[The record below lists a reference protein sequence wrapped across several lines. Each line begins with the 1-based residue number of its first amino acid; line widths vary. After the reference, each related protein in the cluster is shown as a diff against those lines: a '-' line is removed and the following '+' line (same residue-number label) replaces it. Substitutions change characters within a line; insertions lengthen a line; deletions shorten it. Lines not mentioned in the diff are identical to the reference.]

1 MAFVLQDVINE
12 IEETRSLEP
21 LKKFKKENLV
31 KVAAHYGITPA
42 VGATKSH
49 ILNLIKDHCVE
60 NDIIDE
66 VEEKPIAETAE
77 IVRLKLDFER
87 EERRL
92 AREAEKALQD
102 AQFAEAQKAREAAEA
117 EAEKAR
123 ELRLA
128 ELKEARELR
137 ELELKAEQEK
147 ALLAAEI
154 EAKKEAAARE
164 HELKMAGLGKHS
176 PSDKAS
182 VFDPARNIRLVPPF
196 QEKEVDKYFAHFE
209 KVADSLN
216 WPKESWVLLLQ
227 SVLVGKAQ
235 EIYGS
240 LSVEQSSNYEHVKE
254 AILKAYE
261 LVPEAYRQKFRN
273 YLKYDSKTHVEFAR
287 EKENL
292 FNRWCH
298 SKEIGQDFKKL
309 KQMVLLE
316 EFKDKVRP
324 DIRSHL
330 DEQKVE
336 ELEKAAIMADD
347 YALTHKMSSKSGN
360 PQQKRYHGSGNRE
373 NVSRN
378 MDDRK
383 RQGKSTENV
392 GLVSKVEPLKP
403 ISCGHCGKPG
413 HIITNCWKLGGK
425 TPCEHCGRFNHKSE
439 DCRIAKNK
447 LQKEVKPTGLTSLK
461 GLKVSPFNESEN
473 SKGVKV
479 KPLIDRNSFVE
490 KNKGIKVNPLHNDKS
505 CIEDEIS
512 PNTESDYMENYKP
525 FISKGVVSLVGD
537 ENSSQKVK
545 ILRDTGATQSLM
557 LDSVLPL
564 TEKSFTGANVL
575 ISGVEMGVLEV
586 PLHEVN
592 IKSSLINGN
601 IVIGMRPSLPVEGI
615 SLILGNDLAGE
626 KVMVDPRVVEKPR
639 DDEETERLAE
649 KFPGIF
655 PASVV
660 TRSMKAKEEAIKE
673 QGKEEIGLSGT
684 FLENIDGK
692 FEERNKEKADKALM
706 RKESRNVKE
715 NIPEKQESES
725 KSVISRQNLIEEQS
739 NDKELLDLFKIALT
753 PVEAEKVSVGY
764 LIKDDI
770 LMRKWSP
777 TACDNNEKGETV
789 YQIVVPT
796 VYRRE
801 VLELAHDLPMSGHLG
816 VRKTYNRVL
825 QHFFWP
831 GLKRDVAKWCRECHT
846 CQLGGKPNQNIPQAP
861 LHPIPVFDEPFS
873 HIIIDCVGPLPKTK
887 SQNEF
892 LLTIMCSSTRFPEA
906 IPLRSIKTNAI
917 LKALIKFF
925 TIFGLPKSI
934 QSDQGTNFMAHAFQQ
949 VMNQLGIKQYKSSAY
964 HPESQGALERFHQ
977 TLKTMIRMY
986 CTENSRDWD
995 EGVHLLLFAVRESV
1009 QESLGFSPFELVFGH
1024 AVRGPLL
1031 LLKEKWLDEDP
1042 EKISVLK
1049 YVATFKDR
1057 LFRAGQMAKRNL
1069 QESQSK
1075 MKVWYDR
1082 KAKSRCFEPGDRV
1095 LVLFPVVGNPL
1106 QAKYSGPYKVVKKIS
1121 DTNYLV
1127 KTPDRRKE
1135 TQVCHINMLKA
1146 YHEKPKPELVTL
1158 NNRLGL
1164 ESLTHSKDCVG
1175 QVAEKEEDTESE
1187 VRLGNDQQPI
1197 KLQNSQILNDLDTKL
1212 SHLPSVQRKE
1222 LAEVITQYREV
1233 FPDVPSKTNLIEHDV
1248 DVGDSAPIK
1257 QHPYRVSPMKKEL
1270 LDKEVQYMLKNDIIE
1285 ESQSNWS
1292 SPCILVPKHDG
1303 GFRFCTD
1310 FRKVNDK
1317 TKSDSFPIPRIADCI
1332 DQIGNA
1338 KFVSTFDM
1346 LKGYWQVPLTQRAR
1360 EISAFVTPSGLYQY
1374 KVMPFGM
1381 KNAPATFQRMVNKLV
1396 RDIDGCEGY
1405 IDDVVIYSDNWS
1417 DHIHQIKRF
1426 FQIMREAKLTINLMK
1441 SEFGK
1446 ATVKYLGH
1454 IVGQGQVRP
1463 LDAKIQTIAKFP
1475 IPTSRKELAR
1485 FLGMAGY
1492 YRNFCLNFS
1501 DIAAPLTNLLSKK
1514 VKFVWTDDCQMAFD
1528 KVKLLLQKSPVLKS
1542 PDYEKPFKLI
1552 IDSSDV
1558 GTGSV
1563 LVQEASD
1570 GLDHPVSYF
1579 SKKFLKYQ
1587 KNYSVV
1593 EKETLGLVLALEH
1606 FDVYLG
1612 STPFKIKVYTDHNPL
1627 TFLKTMKNKNQRLVR
1642 WSLALQEY
1650 NLEIQHIPGSEN
1662 VVADALS
1669 RCIG

>member
-21 LKKFKKENLV
+21 LKKLKKENLI

-60 NDIIDE
+60 HDIIDE

-102 AQFAEAQKAREAAEA
+102 AQFAEAQKAREAAEAEAKRAREAVEAEAKRAREAAEA

-164 HELKMAGLGKHS
+164 HELKMASLGKQS

-360 PQQKRYHGSGNRE
+360 PQQKRYHGSGNRD
-373 NVSRN
+373 NISRN

-413 HIITNCWKLGGK
+413 HIISNCWKLGGK

-439 DCRIAKNK
+439 ECRIAKNK
-447 LQKEVKPTGLTSLK
+447 LQKDVKPTGLTSLK

-473 SKGVKV
+473 QKGVKV
-479 KPLIDRNSFVE
+479 KPLIDRNDFVE

-512 PNTESDYMENYKP
+512 PKTESDYMENYKP
-525 FISKGVVSLVGD
+525 FISEGVVSLVGD

-564 TEKSFTGANVL
+564 TENSFTGANVL

-626 KVMVDPRVVEKPR
+626 RVMVDPRVVEKPR
-639 DDEETERLAE
+639 DNEKTERLAE

-660 TRSMKAKEEAIKE
+660 TRSMKAKKEAIKE

-684 FLENIDGK
+684 FLENIDVK

-706 RKESRNVKE
+706 RNESRNVKE

-725 KSVISRQNLIEEQS
+725 RSVISRQNLIVEQS
-739 NDKELLDLFKIALT
+739 KDKELLHLFKIALT

-764 LIKDDI
+764 LIKENI
-770 LMRKWSP
+770 LMRKWS
-777 TACDNNEKGETV
+777 
-789 YQIVVPT
+789 
-796 VYRRE
+796 
-801 VLELAHDLPMSGHLG
+801 
-816 VRKTYNRVL
+816 
-825 QHFFWP
+825 
-831 GLKRDVAKWCRECHT
+831 
-846 CQLGGKPNQNIPQAP
+846 
-861 LHPIPVFDEPFS
+861 S
-873 HIIIDCVGPLPKTK
+873 HCV
-887 SQNEF
+887 
-892 LLTIMCSSTRFPEA
+892 TI
-906 IPLRSIKTNAI
+906 
-917 LKALIKFF
+917 
-925 TIFGLPKSI
+925 
-934 QSDQGTNFMAHAFQQ
+934 
-949 VMNQLGIKQYKSSAY
+949 
-964 HPESQGALERFHQ
+964 
-977 TLKTMIRMY
+977 
-986 CTENSRDWD
+986 
-995 EGVHLLLFAVRESV
+995 
-1009 QESLGFSPFELVFGH
+1009 
-1024 AVRGPLL
+1024 GPLL

-1146 YHEKPKPELVTL
+1146 YHEKPKPELVIL

-1164 ESLTHSKDCVG
+1164 ESPTHSKDCVG

-1187 VRLGNDQQPI
+1187 VRLENDQQPI

-1405 IDDVVIYSDNWS
+1405 IDDVVIFSDNWS
-1417 DHIHQIKRF
+1417 DHICQIERF

-1463 LDAKIQTIAKFP
+1463 LDAKIQTIVKYP

-1514 VKFVWTDDCQMAFD
+1514 VKFVWTDDCQLAFD
-1528 KVKLLLQKSPVLKS
+1528 KVKLLFQKSPVLKS

-1587 KNYSVV
+1587 R
-1593 EKETLGLVLALEH
+1593 
-1606 FDVYLG
+1606 
-1612 STPFKIKVYTDHNPL
+1612 I
-1627 TFLKTMKNKNQRLVR
+1627 
-1642 WSLALQEY
+1642 
-1650 NLEIQHIPGSEN
+1650 IQW
-1662 VVADALS
+1662 
-1669 RCIG
+1669 

>member
-1 MAFVLQDVINE
+1 MAFVLQEVINE

-42 VGATKSH
+42 IGATKSH

-60 NDIIDE
+60 HDIIDE

-77 IVRLKLDFER
+77 KVRLKLDFER

-102 AQFAEAQKAREAAEA
+102 AQLAAQREQAQRAEAEAQKARN
-117 EAEKAR
+117 AEKAAREEAR

-147 ALLAAEI
+147 ALLEAE
-154 EAKKEAAARE
+154 KEAAARE

-182 VFDPARNIRLVPPF
+182 AFDPARNIRLVPPF

-227 SVLVGKAQ
+227 SVLVDKAQ

-336 ELEKAAIMADD
+336 ELEKAAIMAND

-373 NVSRN
+373 NISRN
-378 MDDRK
+378 ADDRK

-439 DCRIAKNK
+439 DCRIAKSK

-473 SKGVKV
+473 QKGVKV
-479 KPLIDRNSFVE
+479 KPLIDRNHFVE
-490 KNKGIKVNPLHNDKS
+490 NNEGIKVNPLHNDKS

-512 PNTESDYMENYKP
+512 PNTGSDYMENYKP
-525 FISKGVVSLVGD
+525 FISEGVVSLVGD

-545 ILRDTGATQSLM
+545 ILRDTLATQSLM

-564 TEKSFTGANVL
+564 TENSFTGANVL

-626 KVMVDPRVVEKPR
+626 RVMVDPREVEKPR
-639 DDEETERLAE
+639 DDENTERLAE

-660 TRSMKAKEEAIKE
+660 TRSMKAKKEAIKE

-684 FLENIDGK
+684 FLENINVK
-692 FEERNKEKADKALM
+692 FEERNKETADKALM
-706 RKESRNVKE
+706 RNESRNVKE

-739 NDKELLDLFKIALT
+739 NDKELRDLFKIALT

-764 LIKDDI
+764 LIKDNI
-770 LMRKWSP
+770 LMRKWS
-777 TACDNNEKGETV
+777 
-789 YQIVVPT
+789 
-796 VYRRE
+796 
-801 VLELAHDLPMSGHLG
+801 
-816 VRKTYNRVL
+816 
-825 QHFFWP
+825 
-831 GLKRDVAKWCRECHT
+831 
-846 CQLGGKPNQNIPQAP
+846 
-861 LHPIPVFDEPFS
+861 S
-873 HIIIDCVGPLPKTK
+873 HHV
-887 SQNEF
+887 
-892 LLTIMCSSTRFPEA
+892 TIA
-906 IPLRSIKTNAI
+906 
-917 LKALIKFF
+917 
-925 TIFGLPKSI
+925 
-934 QSDQGTNFMAHAFQQ
+934 
-949 VMNQLGIKQYKSSAY
+949 
-964 HPESQGALERFHQ
+964 
-977 TLKTMIRMY
+977 
-986 CTENSRDWD
+986 
-995 EGVHLLLFAVRESV
+995 
-1009 QESLGFSPFELVFGH
+1009 
-1024 AVRGPLL
+1024 PLL

-1164 ESLTHSKDCVG
+1164 ESPSHSESCMG
-1175 QVAEKEEDTESE
+1175 QVDEKEEDTESE
-1187 VRLGNDQQPI
+1187 VKLGNDQQPT
-1197 KLQNSQILNDLDTKL
+1197 KLQNSQILNDLGTKL

-1222 LAEVITQYREV
+1222 LAEVITQFREV

-1270 LDKEVQYMLKNDIIE
+1270 LDKEVQYMLE
-1285 ESQSNWS
+1285 M
-1292 SPCILVPKHDG
+1292 
-1303 GFRFCTD
+1303 T
-1310 FRKVNDK
+1310 
-1317 TKSDSFPIPRIADCI
+1317 
-1332 DQIGNA
+1332 
-1338 KFVSTFDM
+1338 
-1346 LKGYWQVPLTQRAR
+1346 
-1360 EISAFVTPSGLYQY
+1360 
-1374 KVMPFGM
+1374 
-1381 KNAPATFQRMVNKLV
+1381 
-1396 RDIDGCEGY
+1396 
-1405 IDDVVIYSDNWS
+1405 
-1417 DHIHQIKRF
+1417 
-1426 FQIMREAKLTINLMK
+1426 
-1441 SEFGK
+1441 
-1446 ATVKYLGH
+1446 
-1454 IVGQGQVRP
+1454 
-1463 LDAKIQTIAKFP
+1463 
-1475 IPTSRKELAR
+1475 
-1485 FLGMAGY
+1485 
-1492 YRNFCLNFS
+1492 
-1501 DIAAPLTNLLSKK
+1501 
-1514 VKFVWTDDCQMAFD
+1514 
-1528 KVKLLLQKSPVLKS
+1528 
-1542 PDYEKPFKLI
+1542 
-1552 IDSSDV
+1552 
-1558 GTGSV
+1558 
-1563 LVQEASD
+1563 
-1570 GLDHPVSYF
+1570 
-1579 SKKFLKYQ
+1579 
-1587 KNYSVV
+1587 
-1593 EKETLGLVLALEH
+1593 
-1606 FDVYLG
+1606 
-1612 STPFKIKVYTDHNPL
+1612 
-1627 TFLKTMKNKNQRLVR
+1627 
-1642 WSLALQEY
+1642 
-1650 NLEIQHIPGSEN
+1650 
-1662 VVADALS
+1662 
-1669 RCIG
+1669 

>member
-1 MAFVLQDVINE
+1 MAFVLQDIINE
-12 IEETRSLEP
+12 IEETRSLES

-31 KVAAHYGITPA
+31 KVAVHYGITPA

-60 NDIIDE
+60 HDIIDE

-102 AQFAEAQKAREAAEA
+102 AQFAEAQRAREAAREAAEA
-117 EAEKAR
+117 EAQRAR
-123 ELRLA
+123 DLRLA

-137 ELELKAEQEK
+137 ELELKAE
-147 ALLAAEI
+147 AD
-154 EAKKEAAARE
+154 KEAATRE
-164 HELKMAGLGKHS
+164 HELKMASLGIHTPK
-176 PSDKAS
+176 DKSSA
-182 VFDPARNIRLVPPF
+182 FDPARNIRLVPPF

-373 NVSRN
+373 NISRN

-392 GLVSKVEPLKP
+392 GLVSKVEPFKP

-425 TPCEHCGRFNHKSE
+425 IPCEHCGRFNHKSE

-473 SKGVKV
+473 LKGVKV
-479 KPLIDRNSFVE
+479 KPLIDRNNFVE

-525 FISKGVVSLVGD
+525 FISEGVVSLVGD

-564 TEKSFTGANVL
+564 TENSFTGANVL

-626 KVMVDPRVVEKPR
+626 RVMVDPRVVEKPR
-639 DDEETERLAE
+639 DDEKTERLAE

-660 TRSMKAKEEAIKE
+660 TRSMKAKKEAIKE

-684 FLENIDGK
+684 FLENIDVK

-706 RKESRNVKE
+706 RNESRNVKE

-764 LIKDDI
+764 LIKDNI
-770 LMRKWSP
+770 LMRKWSS
-777 TACDNNEKGETV
+777 
-789 YQIVVPT
+789 
-796 VYRRE
+796 
-801 VLELAHDLPMSGHLG
+801 H
-816 VRKTYNRVL
+816 RV
-825 QHFFWP
+825 
-831 GLKRDVAKWCRECHT
+831 
-846 CQLGGKPNQNIPQAP
+846 
-861 LHPIPVFDEPFS
+861 
-873 HIIIDCVGPLPKTK
+873 
-887 SQNEF
+887 
-892 LLTIMCSSTRFPEA
+892 TI
-906 IPLRSIKTNAI
+906 
-917 LKALIKFF
+917 
-925 TIFGLPKSI
+925 
-934 QSDQGTNFMAHAFQQ
+934 
-949 VMNQLGIKQYKSSAY
+949 
-964 HPESQGALERFHQ
+964 
-977 TLKTMIRMY
+977 
-986 CTENSRDWD
+986 
-995 EGVHLLLFAVRESV
+995 
-1009 QESLGFSPFELVFGH
+1009 
-1024 AVRGPLL
+1024 GPLL

-1057 LFRAGQMAKRNL
+1057 LFRAGQIAKRNL

-1075 MKVWYDR
+1075 MKVWYNR

-1127 KTPDRRKE
+1127 KTPGRRKE

-1164 ESLTHSKDCVG
+1164 ESPTHSKDCVG

-1197 KLQNSQILNDLDTKL
+1197 KLQNSQILNDLGTKL
-1212 SHLPSVQRKE
+1212 SHLPLVQRKE

-1405 IDDVVIYSDNWS
+1405 IDDVVIFSDNWS
-1417 DHIHQIKRF
+1417 DHIRQIERF

-1463 LDAKIQTIAKFP
+1463 LDAKIQTIVKYP

-1501 DIAAPLTNLLSKK
+1501 EIAAPLTNLLSKK
-1514 VKFVWTDDCQMAFD
+1514 VKFVWTDDCQLAFD

>member
-21 LKKFKKENLV
+21 LKKLKKENLV

-60 NDIIDE
+60 HDIIDE

-102 AQFAEAQKAREAAEA
+102 AQFAEAQRAREEAQKAREAAEA
-117 EAEKAR
+117 EAKRAR
-123 ELRLA
+123 EAAEAEAQRARDLRLA

-147 ALLAAEI
+147 ALLEAE
-154 EAKKEAAARE
+154 KEAAARE
-164 HELKMAGLGKHS
+164 HELKMASLGKHS

-182 VFDPARNIRLVPPF
+182 AFDPARNIRLVPPF

-235 EIYGS
+235 EIYGF

-373 NVSRN
+373 NISRN

-525 FISKGVVSLVGD
+525 FISEGVVSLVGD

-564 TEKSFTGANVL
+564 TENSFTGANVL

-639 DDEETERLAE
+639 DDVKTERLAE

-660 TRSMKAKEEAIKE
+660 TRSMKAKKEAIKE

-684 FLENIDGK
+684 FLENIDVK

-706 RKESRNVKE
+706 RNKSRNVKE

-725 KSVISRQNLIEEQS
+725 KSVISRQNLIVEQS
-739 NDKELLDLFKIALT
+739 KDKELLDLFKIALT

-764 LIKDDI
+764 LIKDNI
-770 LMRKWSP
+770 LMRKWSS
-777 TACDNNEKGETV
+777 
-789 YQIVVPT
+789 
-796 VYRRE
+796 
-801 VLELAHDLPMSGHLG
+801 H
-816 VRKTYNRVL
+816 RV
-825 QHFFWP
+825 
-831 GLKRDVAKWCRECHT
+831 
-846 CQLGGKPNQNIPQAP
+846 
-861 LHPIPVFDEPFS
+861 
-873 HIIIDCVGPLPKTK
+873 
-887 SQNEF
+887 
-892 LLTIMCSSTRFPEA
+892 TI
-906 IPLRSIKTNAI
+906 
-917 LKALIKFF
+917 
-925 TIFGLPKSI
+925 
-934 QSDQGTNFMAHAFQQ
+934 
-949 VMNQLGIKQYKSSAY
+949 
-964 HPESQGALERFHQ
+964 
-977 TLKTMIRMY
+977 
-986 CTENSRDWD
+986 
-995 EGVHLLLFAVRESV
+995 
-1009 QESLGFSPFELVFGH
+1009 
-1024 AVRGPLL
+1024 GPLL

-1146 YHEKPKPELVTL
+1146 YHEKPKPELVIL

-1164 ESLTHSKDCVG
+1164 ESPTHSKDCVG

-1187 VRLGNDQQPI
+1187 VRLENDQQPI
-1197 KLQNSQILNDLDTKL
+1197 KLQNSQILNDLGTKL

-1292 SPCILVPKHDG
+1292 SPCILVPKHDS

-1338 KFVSTFDM
+1338 KLVSTFDM

-1405 IDDVVIYSDNWS
+1405 IDDVVIFSDNWS
-1417 DHIHQIKRF
+1417 DHIRQIERF

-1463 LDAKIQTIAKFP
+1463 LDAKIQTIVKYP

-1501 DIAAPLTNLLSKK
+1501 EIAAPLTNLLSKK
-1514 VKFVWTDDCQMAFD
+1514 VKFVWTDDCQLAFD

>member
-21 LKKFKKENLV
+21 LKKLKKENLV
-31 KVAAHYGITPA
+31 KVAAHYRITPA
-42 VGATKSH
+42 IGATKSH

-60 NDIIDE
+60 HDIIDE

-102 AQFAEAQKAREAAEA
+102 AQFAEAQKAREAAEAEAKRAREAAEA

-164 HELKMAGLGKHS
+164 HELKMASLGKQS

-373 NVSRN
+373 NISRN

-490 KNKGIKVNPLHNDKS
+490 KNKGIKVNPLHNVKS

-525 FISKGVVSLVGD
+525 FISEGVVSLVGD

-564 TEKSFTGANVL
+564 TENSFTGANVL

-601 IVIGMRPSLPVEGI
+601 IVIGTRPSLPVEGI

-626 KVMVDPRVVEKPR
+626 RVMVDPRVVEKPR

-660 TRSMKAKEEAIKE
+660 TRSMKAKKEVIKE

-684 FLENIDGK
+684 FLENIGVK
-692 FEERNKEKADKALM
+692 FEERNSEKAEKAFM
-706 RKESRNVKE
+706 RNESRNVKE

-725 KSVISRQNLIEEQS
+725 KSVISRQNLIVEQS
-739 NDKELLDLFKIALT
+739 KDKELLDLFKIALT
-753 PVEAEKVSVGY
+753 PLEAEKVSVGY
-764 LIKDDI
+764 LIKDNI
-770 LMRKWSP
+770 LMRKWS
-777 TACDNNEKGETV
+777 
-789 YQIVVPT
+789 
-796 VYRRE
+796 
-801 VLELAHDLPMSGHLG
+801 
-816 VRKTYNRVL
+816 
-825 QHFFWP
+825 
-831 GLKRDVAKWCRECHT
+831 
-846 CQLGGKPNQNIPQAP
+846 
-861 LHPIPVFDEPFS
+861 S
-873 HIIIDCVGPLPKTK
+873 HCV
-887 SQNEF
+887 
-892 LLTIMCSSTRFPEA
+892 TI
-906 IPLRSIKTNAI
+906 
-917 LKALIKFF
+917 
-925 TIFGLPKSI
+925 
-934 QSDQGTNFMAHAFQQ
+934 
-949 VMNQLGIKQYKSSAY
+949 
-964 HPESQGALERFHQ
+964 
-977 TLKTMIRMY
+977 
-986 CTENSRDWD
+986 
-995 EGVHLLLFAVRESV
+995 
-1009 QESLGFSPFELVFGH
+1009 
-1024 AVRGPLL
+1024 GPLL

-1049 YVATFKDR
+1049 YVVTFKDR
-1057 LFRAGQMAKRNL
+1057 LFRAGQIAKRNL

-1082 KAKSRCFEPGDRV
+1082 KAKSRYFEPGDRV

-1164 ESLTHSKDCVG
+1164 ESPTHSKDCVG

-1197 KLQNSQILNDLDTKL
+1197 KLQNSQILNDLGTKL
-1212 SHLPSVQRKE
+1212 SHLPLVQRKE

-1405 IDDVVIYSDNWS
+1405 IDDVVIFSDNWS
-1417 DHIHQIKRF
+1417 DHICQIERF

-1463 LDAKIQTIAKFP
+1463 LDAKIQTIVKYP

-1514 VKFVWTDDCQMAFD
+1514 VKFVWTDDCQIAFD

>member
-21 LKKFKKENLV
+21 LKKLKKENLV

-60 NDIIDE
+60 NYILDE

-102 AQFAEAQKAREAAEA
+102 AQLAAQREQAQRAEAEAQKARDAEKAAREAAEA
-117 EAEKAR
+117 EAQRAQ
-123 ELRLA
+123 ELRVA

-137 ELELKAEQEK
+137 ELELKAEREKRDLELKAEQEK
-147 ALLAAEI
+147 ALLEAE
-154 EAKKEAAARE
+154 KEAAARE
-164 HELKMAGLGKHS
+164 HELKMASLGKHS

-182 VFDPARNIRLVPPF
+182 AFDPARNIRLVPPF

-336 ELEKAAIMADD
+336 ELEKAAIMVDD
-347 YALTHKMSSKSGN
+347 YALTLKMSSKSGN

-373 NVSRN
+373 NISRN

-525 FISKGVVSLVGD
+525 FISEGVVSLVGD

-564 TEKSFTGANVL
+564 TENSFTGANVL

-626 KVMVDPRVVEKPR
+626 RVMVDPRVVEKPR
-639 DDEETERLAE
+639 DDEKTERLAE

-660 TRSMKAKEEAIKE
+660 TRSMKAKKEAIKE

-684 FLENIDGK
+684 FLENIDVK
-692 FEERNKEKADKALM
+692 FEERNSEKADKALM
-706 RKESRNVKE
+706 RNESRNVKE
-715 NIPEKQESES
+715 NTPEKQESES
-725 KSVISRQNLIEEQS
+725 KSVISRQNLIVEQS
-739 NDKELLDLFKIALT
+739 KDKELLDLFKIALT
-753 PVEAEKVSVGY
+753 PVEAEKVSVVY

-777 TACDNNEKGETV
+777 TACDNNEKTETV

-796 VYRRE
+796 VHRRE
-801 VLELAHDLPMSGHLG
+801 VLELAHDLPVSGHLG

-831 GLKRDVAKWCRECHT
+831 GLKRDVAKWCKECHT

-861 LHPIPVFDEPFS
+861 LHPIPAFDEPFS
-873 HIIIDCVGPLPKTK
+873 HIIIDCVGPLPKTVG
-887 SQNEF
+887 
-892 LLTIMCSSTRFPEA
+892 P
-906 IPLRSIKTNAI
+906 
-917 LKALIKFF
+917 
-925 TIFGLPKSI
+925 LPKS
-934 QSDQGTNFMAHAFQQ
+934 H
-949 VMNQLGIKQYKSSAY
+949 
-964 HPESQGALERFHQ
+964 
-977 TLKTMIRMY
+977 
-986 CTENSRDWD
+986 
-995 EGVHLLLFAVRESV
+995 
-1009 QESLGFSPFELVFGH
+1009 
-1024 AVRGPLL
+1024 
-1031 LLKEKWLDEDP
+1031 
-1042 EKISVLK
+1042 
-1049 YVATFKDR
+1049 
-1057 LFRAGQMAKRNL
+1057 
-1069 QESQSK
+1069 K
-1075 MKVWYDR
+1075 M
-1082 KAKSRCFEPGDRV
+1082 SIC
-1095 LVLFPVVGNPL
+1095 
-1106 QAKYSGPYKVVKKIS
+1106 
-1121 DTNYLV
+1121 
-1127 KTPDRRKE
+1127 
-1135 TQVCHINMLKA
+1135 
-1146 YHEKPKPELVTL
+1146 
-1158 NNRLGL
+1158 
-1164 ESLTHSKDCVG
+1164 
-1175 QVAEKEEDTESE
+1175 
-1187 VRLGNDQQPI
+1187 
-1197 KLQNSQILNDLDTKL
+1197 
-1212 SHLPSVQRKE
+1212 
-1222 LAEVITQYREV
+1222 
-1233 FPDVPSKTNLIEHDV
+1233 
-1248 DVGDSAPIK
+1248 
-1257 QHPYRVSPMKKEL
+1257 
-1270 LDKEVQYMLKNDIIE
+1270 
-1285 ESQSNWS
+1285 
-1292 SPCILVPKHDG
+1292 
-1303 GFRFCTD
+1303 
-1310 FRKVNDK
+1310 
-1317 TKSDSFPIPRIADCI
+1317 
-1332 DQIGNA
+1332 
-1338 KFVSTFDM
+1338 
-1346 LKGYWQVPLTQRAR
+1346 
-1360 EISAFVTPSGLYQY
+1360 
-1374 KVMPFGM
+1374 
-1381 KNAPATFQRMVNKLV
+1381 
-1396 RDIDGCEGY
+1396 
-1405 IDDVVIYSDNWS
+1405 
-1417 DHIHQIKRF
+1417 
-1426 FQIMREAKLTINLMK
+1426 
-1441 SEFGK
+1441 
-1446 ATVKYLGH
+1446 
-1454 IVGQGQVRP
+1454 
-1463 LDAKIQTIAKFP
+1463 
-1475 IPTSRKELAR
+1475 
-1485 FLGMAGY
+1485 
-1492 YRNFCLNFS
+1492 
-1501 DIAAPLTNLLSKK
+1501 
-1514 VKFVWTDDCQMAFD
+1514 
-1528 KVKLLLQKSPVLKS
+1528 
-1542 PDYEKPFKLI
+1542 
-1552 IDSSDV
+1552 
-1558 GTGSV
+1558 
-1563 LVQEASD
+1563 
-1570 GLDHPVSYF
+1570 
-1579 SKKFLKYQ
+1579 
-1587 KNYSVV
+1587 
-1593 EKETLGLVLALEH
+1593 
-1606 FDVYLG
+1606 
-1612 STPFKIKVYTDHNPL
+1612 
-1627 TFLKTMKNKNQRLVR
+1627 
-1642 WSLALQEY
+1642 
-1650 NLEIQHIPGSEN
+1650 
-1662 VVADALS
+1662 
-1669 RCIG
+1669 

>member
-12 IEETRSLEP
+12 IEETRSLDT
-21 LKKFKKENLV
+21 LKKLKKENLV

-60 NDIIDE
+60 HDIIDE

-102 AQFAEAQKAREAAEA
+102 AQFAEAQRAREEAQKAREAAEA
-117 EAEKAR
+117 EAQRAR
-123 ELRLA
+123 DLRLA

-147 ALLAAEI
+147 ALLEAE
-154 EAKKEAAARE
+154 KEAAARE
-164 HELKMAGLGKHS
+164 HELKMASLGKHS

-182 VFDPARNIRLVPPF
+182 AFDPARNIRLVPPF

-273 YLKYDSKTHVEFAR
+273 YLKYDSKTHVEFTR

-309 KQMVLLE
+309 KQIDLLE

-373 NVSRN
+373 NISRN

-479 KPLIDRNSFVE
+479 KPLIDRNNFVE

-525 FISKGVVSLVGD
+525 FISEGVVSLVGD

-564 TEKSFTGANVL
+564 TENSFTGANVL
-575 ISGVEMGVLEV
+575 ISGVEMGILEV

-639 DDEETERLAE
+639 DDVKTERLAE

-660 TRSMKAKEEAIKE
+660 THSMKGKKEAIKE
-673 QGKEEIGLSGT
+673 QGNEEIGLSDT
-684 FLENIDGK
+684 FLENIDVK

-706 RKESRNVKE
+706 RNESRNVKE

-725 KSVISRQNLIEEQS
+725 KSVISRQNLIVEQS
-739 NDKELLDLFKIALT
+739 TDKELLDLFKIALT
-753 PVEAEKVSVGY
+753 PEEAEKVSVGY
-764 LIKDDI
+764 LIRENI
-770 LMRKWSP
+770 LMRKWS
-777 TACDNNEKGETV
+777 
-789 YQIVVPT
+789 
-796 VYRRE
+796 
-801 VLELAHDLPMSGHLG
+801 
-816 VRKTYNRVL
+816 
-825 QHFFWP
+825 
-831 GLKRDVAKWCRECHT
+831 
-846 CQLGGKPNQNIPQAP
+846 
-861 LHPIPVFDEPFS
+861 S
-873 HIIIDCVGPLPKTK
+873 HCV
-887 SQNEF
+887 
-892 LLTIMCSSTRFPEA
+892 TI
-906 IPLRSIKTNAI
+906 
-917 LKALIKFF
+917 
-925 TIFGLPKSI
+925 
-934 QSDQGTNFMAHAFQQ
+934 
-949 VMNQLGIKQYKSSAY
+949 
-964 HPESQGALERFHQ
+964 
-977 TLKTMIRMY
+977 
-986 CTENSRDWD
+986 
-995 EGVHLLLFAVRESV
+995 
-1009 QESLGFSPFELVFGH
+1009 
-1024 AVRGPLL
+1024 GPLL

-1057 LFRAGQMAKRNL
+1057 LFRA
-1069 QESQSK
+1069 
-1075 MKVWYDR
+1075 
-1082 KAKSRCFEPGDRV
+1082 
-1095 LVLFPVVGNPL
+1095 
-1106 QAKYSGPYKVVKKIS
+1106 
-1121 DTNYLV
+1121 
-1127 KTPDRRKE
+1127 
-1135 TQVCHINMLKA
+1135 
-1146 YHEKPKPELVTL
+1146 
-1158 NNRLGL
+1158 
-1164 ESLTHSKDCVG
+1164 
-1175 QVAEKEEDTESE
+1175 
-1187 VRLGNDQQPI
+1187 
-1197 KLQNSQILNDLDTKL
+1197 
-1212 SHLPSVQRKE
+1212 VQRKE

-1248 DVGDSAPIK
+1248 DVGDYAPIK

-1317 TKSDSFPIPRIADCI
+1317 TKSDSFPIPRITDCI

-1405 IDDVVIYSDNWS
+1405 IDDVVIFNDNWS
-1417 DHIHQIKRF
+1417 DHIRQIERF

-1463 LDAKIQTIAKFP
+1463 LDAKIQTIVKYP

-1514 VKFVWTDDCQMAFD
+1514 VKFVWTDDCQLAFD

>member
-21 LKKFKKENLV
+21 LKKLKKENLI

-60 NDIIDE
+60 HDIIDE

-102 AQFAEAQKAREAAEA
+102 AQFAEAQRAREEAQKAREAAEA
-117 EAEKAR
+117 EAQRAR
-123 ELRLA
+123 DLRLA

-147 ALLAAEI
+147 ALLEAE
-154 EAKKEAAARE
+154 KEAAARE
-164 HELKMAGLGKHS
+164 HELKMASLGKHS

-182 VFDPARNIRLVPPF
+182 AFDPARNIRLVPPF

-373 NVSRN
+373 NISRN

-479 KPLIDRNSFVE
+479 KPLIDRNNFVE

-525 FISKGVVSLVGD
+525 FISEGVVSLVGD

-564 TEKSFTGANVL
+564 TENSFTGANVL

-639 DDEETERLAE
+639 DDVKTERLAE

-660 TRSMKAKEEAIKE
+660 TRSMKAKKEAIKE

-684 FLENIDGK
+684 FLENIDVK
-692 FEERNKEKADKALM
+692 FEEKYKEKADKALM
-706 RKESRNVKE
+706 RNESWNVKE

-725 KSVISRQNLIEEQS
+725 NLVISRQNLIEEEN

-753 PVEAEKVSVGY
+753 PLEAEKVSVGY
-764 LIKDDI
+764 LIKDNI
-770 LMRKWSP
+770 LMRKWSS
-777 TACDNNEKGETV
+777 
-789 YQIVVPT
+789 
-796 VYRRE
+796 
-801 VLELAHDLPMSGHLG
+801 H
-816 VRKTYNRVL
+816 RV
-825 QHFFWP
+825 
-831 GLKRDVAKWCRECHT
+831 
-846 CQLGGKPNQNIPQAP
+846 
-861 LHPIPVFDEPFS
+861 
-873 HIIIDCVGPLPKTK
+873 
-887 SQNEF
+887 
-892 LLTIMCSSTRFPEA
+892 TI
-906 IPLRSIKTNAI
+906 
-917 LKALIKFF
+917 
-925 TIFGLPKSI
+925 
-934 QSDQGTNFMAHAFQQ
+934 
-949 VMNQLGIKQYKSSAY
+949 
-964 HPESQGALERFHQ
+964 
-977 TLKTMIRMY
+977 
-986 CTENSRDWD
+986 
-995 EGVHLLLFAVRESV
+995 
-1009 QESLGFSPFELVFGH
+1009 
-1024 AVRGPLL
+1024 GPLL

-1127 KTPDRRKE
+1127 KTPGRRKE

-1164 ESLTHSKDCVG
+1164 ESPTHSKDCVG

-1187 VRLGNDQQPI
+1187 VRLENDQQPI
-1197 KLQNSQILNDLDTKL
+1197 KLQNSQILNDLGTKL

-1233 FPDVPSKTNLIEHDV
+1233 FPDVPSKTDLIEHDV

-1270 LDKEVQYMLKNDIIE
+1270 LDKEVQYMLENDIIE

-1405 IDDVVIYSDNWS
+1405 IDDVVIFSDNWS
-1417 DHIHQIKRF
+1417 DHIRQIKRF

-1463 LDAKIQTIAKFP
+1463 LDAKIQTIVKYP

-1514 VKFVWTDDCQMAFD
+1514 VKFVWTDDCQLAFD

>member
-21 LKKFKKENLV
+21 LKKLKKENLV

-42 VGATKSH
+42 IGATKSH

-60 NDIIDE
+60 HDIIDE

-117 EAEKAR
+117 EAKRAREAAEAEAEKAR

-137 ELELKAEQEK
+137 ELELKAE
-147 ALLAAEI
+147 AD
-154 EAKKEAAARE
+154 KEAAARE
-164 HELKMAGLGKHS
+164 HELKMAGLGIHS
-176 PSDKAS
+176 PKDKAS
-182 VFDPARNIRLVPPF
+182 AFDLARNIRLVPPF

-373 NVSRN
+373 NISRN
-378 MDDRK
+378 ADDRK

-479 KPLIDRNSFVE
+479 KPLIDRNNFVE
-490 KNKGIKVNPLHNDKS
+490 KNEGIKVNPLHNDKI
-505 CIEDEIS
+505 CIEDKIS
-512 PNTESDYMENYKP
+512 PKTESDYMENYKP
-525 FISKGVVSLVGD
+525 FISEGVVSLVGD

-564 TEKSFTGANVL
+564 TENSFTGANVL

-639 DDEETERLAE
+639 DDEKTEKLAK

-660 TRSMKAKEEAIKE
+660 TRSMKAKKEAIKE

-692 FEERNKEKADKALM
+692 FEERNKEKADTALM
-706 RKESRNVKE
+706 RNESRNVKE

-725 KSVISRQNLIEEQS
+725 KSVISRENLIVEQS
-739 NDKELLDLFKIALT
+739 KDKELLDLFKIALT

-764 LIKDDI
+764 LIKDNI
-770 LMRKWSP
+770 LMRKWSS
-777 TACDNNEKGETV
+777 
-789 YQIVVPT
+789 
-796 VYRRE
+796 
-801 VLELAHDLPMSGHLG
+801 H
-816 VRKTYNRVL
+816 RV
-825 QHFFWP
+825 
-831 GLKRDVAKWCRECHT
+831 T
-846 CQLGGKPNQNIPQAP
+846 I
-861 LHPIPVFDEPFS
+861 
-873 HIIIDCVGPLPKTK
+873 GPL
-887 SQNEF
+887 S
-892 LLTIMCSSTRFPEA
+892 
-906 IPLRSIKTNAI
+906 
-917 LKALIKFF
+917 
-925 TIFGLPKSI
+925 
-934 QSDQGTNFMAHAFQQ
+934 
-949 VMNQLGIKQYKSSAY
+949 
-964 HPESQGALERFHQ
+964 
-977 TLKTMIRMY
+977 
-986 CTENSRDWD
+986 
-995 EGVHLLLFAVRESV
+995 
-1009 QESLGFSPFELVFGH
+1009 
-1024 AVRGPLL
+1024 

-1057 LFRAGQMAKRNL
+1057 LFRAGQIAKRNL

-1082 KAKSRCFEPGDRV
+1082 KTKSRCFEPGDRV

-1127 KTPDRRKE
+1127 KTPGRHKE

-1164 ESLTHSKDCVG
+1164 ESPTHSKDCVG

-1187 VRLGNDQQPI
+1187 VRLENDQQPI
-1197 KLQNSQILNDLDTKL
+1197 KLQNSQILNDLGTKL
-1212 SHLPSVQRKE
+1212 SHLPPVQRKE
-1222 LAEVITQYREV
+1222 LTEVITQYREV

-1270 LDKEVQYMLKNDIIE
+1270 LDKEVQYMLQNDIIE

-1405 IDDVVIYSDNWS
+1405 IDDVIIFSDNWS
-1417 DHIHQIKRF
+1417 DHIRQIERF

-1454 IVGQGQVRP
+1454 IVGQGRVRP

-1492 YRNFCLNFS
+1492 YRSFCLNFS

-1514 VKFVWTDDCQMAFD
+1514 VKFVWTDDCQLAFD

>member
-1 MAFVLQDVINE
+1 MAFVLQDIINE
-12 IEETRSLEP
+12 IEETRSLES

-31 KVAAHYGITPA
+31 KVAVHYGITPA

-60 NDIIDE
+60 HDIIDE

-102 AQFAEAQKAREAAEA
+102 AQFAEAQRAREAAREAAEA
-117 EAEKAR
+117 EAQRAR
-123 ELRLA
+123 DLRLA

-147 ALLAAEI
+147 ALLEAE
-154 EAKKEAAARE
+154 KEAAARE
-164 HELKMAGLGKHS
+164 HELKMASLGKQS

-182 VFDPARNIRLVPPF
+182 AFDPARNIRLVPPF

-373 NVSRN
+373 NISRN

-479 KPLIDRNSFVE
+479 KPLIDRNNFVE

-525 FISKGVVSLVGD
+525 FISEGVVSLVGD

-564 TEKSFTGANVL
+564 TENSFTGANVL

-586 PLHEVN
+586 PLYEVN

-639 DDEETERLAE
+639 DDEKTERLAE

-660 TRSMKAKEEAIKE
+660 TRSMKAKKEVIKE

-684 FLENIDGK
+684 FLENIGVK
-692 FEERNKEKADKALM
+692 FEERNSEKAEKAFM
-706 RKESRNVKE
+706 RNESRNVKE

-739 NDKELLDLFKIALT
+739 NDKELLDLFKITLT

-764 LIKDDI
+764 LIRENI
-770 LMRKWSP
+770 LMRKWS
-777 TACDNNEKGETV
+777 
-789 YQIVVPT
+789 
-796 VYRRE
+796 
-801 VLELAHDLPMSGHLG
+801 
-816 VRKTYNRVL
+816 
-825 QHFFWP
+825 
-831 GLKRDVAKWCRECHT
+831 
-846 CQLGGKPNQNIPQAP
+846 
-861 LHPIPVFDEPFS
+861 S
-873 HIIIDCVGPLPKTK
+873 HCV
-887 SQNEF
+887 
-892 LLTIMCSSTRFPEA
+892 TI
-906 IPLRSIKTNAI
+906 
-917 LKALIKFF
+917 
-925 TIFGLPKSI
+925 
-934 QSDQGTNFMAHAFQQ
+934 
-949 VMNQLGIKQYKSSAY
+949 
-964 HPESQGALERFHQ
+964 
-977 TLKTMIRMY
+977 
-986 CTENSRDWD
+986 
-995 EGVHLLLFAVRESV
+995 
-1009 QESLGFSPFELVFGH
+1009 
-1024 AVRGPLL
+1024 GPLL

-1164 ESLTHSKDCVG
+1164 ESPTHSKDCVG

-1187 VRLGNDQQPI
+1187 VRLENDQQPI
-1197 KLQNSQILNDLDTKL
+1197 KLQNSQILNDLGTKL
-1212 SHLPSVQRKE
+1212 SHLPLVQRKE

-1405 IDDVVIYSDNWS
+1405 IDDVVIFSDNWS
-1417 DHIHQIKRF
+1417 DHIRQIKRF

-1463 LDAKIQTIAKFP
+1463 LDAKIQTIVKFP

>member
-1 MAFVLQDVINE
+1 MAFVLQDIINE
-12 IEETRSLEP
+12 IEETRSLES

-31 KVAAHYGITPA
+31 KVAVHYGITPA
-42 VGATKSH
+42 IGATKSH

-60 NDIIDE
+60 HDIIDE

-102 AQFAEAQKAREAAEA
+102 AQFAEAQRAREEAQKARD
-117 EAEKAR
+117 
-123 ELRLA
+123 LRLA

-137 ELELKAEQEK
+137 ELELKAE
-147 ALLAAEI
+147 AD
-154 EAKKEAAARE
+154 KEAATRE
-164 HELKMAGLGKHS
+164 HELKMASLGIHTPK
-176 PSDKAS
+176 DKSSA
-182 VFDPARNIRLVPPF
+182 FDPARNIRLVPPF

-373 NVSRN
+373 NISRN

-461 GLKVSPFNESEN
+461 GLKVSPFSESEN

-479 KPLIDRNSFVE
+479 KPLIDRNNLVE
-490 KNKGIKVNPLHNDKS
+490 KNKGIKVNPLHNVKS

-525 FISKGVVSLVGD
+525 FISEGVVSLVGD
-537 ENSSQKVK
+537 ENSSQEVK

-564 TEKSFTGANVL
+564 TENSFTGANVL

-626 KVMVDPRVVEKPR
+626 RVMVDPRVVENEK
-639 DDEETERLAE
+639 TERLAE

-660 TRSMKAKEEAIKE
+660 TRSMKAKKEAIKE

-684 FLENIDGK
+684 FLENIDVK
-692 FEERNKEKADKALM
+692 FEEKYKEKADKALM
-706 RKESRNVKE
+706 RNESWNVKE

-725 KSVISRQNLIEEQS
+725 NLVISRQNLIEEEN

-753 PVEAEKVSVGY
+753 PLEAEKVSVGY
-764 LIKDDI
+764 LIKDNI
-770 LMRKWSP
+770 LMRKWSS
-777 TACDNNEKGETV
+777 
-789 YQIVVPT
+789 
-796 VYRRE
+796 
-801 VLELAHDLPMSGHLG
+801 H
-816 VRKTYNRVL
+816 RV
-825 QHFFWP
+825 
-831 GLKRDVAKWCRECHT
+831 
-846 CQLGGKPNQNIPQAP
+846 
-861 LHPIPVFDEPFS
+861 
-873 HIIIDCVGPLPKTK
+873 
-887 SQNEF
+887 
-892 LLTIMCSSTRFPEA
+892 TI
-906 IPLRSIKTNAI
+906 
-917 LKALIKFF
+917 
-925 TIFGLPKSI
+925 
-934 QSDQGTNFMAHAFQQ
+934 
-949 VMNQLGIKQYKSSAY
+949 
-964 HPESQGALERFHQ
+964 
-977 TLKTMIRMY
+977 
-986 CTENSRDWD
+986 
-995 EGVHLLLFAVRESV
+995 
-1009 QESLGFSPFELVFGH
+1009 
-1024 AVRGPLL
+1024 GPLL

-1057 LFRAGQMAKRNL
+1057 LFRAGQIAKRNL

-1164 ESLTHSKDCVG
+1164 ESPTHSKDCVG

-1197 KLQNSQILNDLDTKL
+1197 KLQNSQILNDLGTKL
-1212 SHLPSVQRKE
+1212 SHLPLVQRKE

-1270 LDKEVQYMLKNDIIE
+1270 LDKEVQYMLENDIIE

-1396 RDIDGCEGY
+1396 RNIDGCEGY
-1405 IDDVVIYSDNWS
+1405 IDDVVIFSDNWS
-1417 DHIHQIKRF
+1417 DHIRQIERF

-1463 LDAKIQTIAKFP
+1463 LDAKIQTIVKYP

>member
-1 MAFVLQDVINE
+1 MAFVLQDIINE
-12 IEETRSLEP
+12 IEETRSLES

-31 KVAAHYGITPA
+31 KVAVHYGITPA

-60 NDIIDE
+60 HDIIDE

-102 AQFAEAQKAREAAEA
+102 AQFAEAQRAREAAREAAEA
-117 EAEKAR
+117 EAQRAR
-123 ELRLA
+123 DLRLA

-137 ELELKAEQEK
+137 ELELKAE
-147 ALLAAEI
+147 AD
-154 EAKKEAAARE
+154 KEAATRE
-164 HELKMAGLGKHS
+164 HELKMASLGIHTPK
-176 PSDKAS
+176 DKSSA
-182 VFDPARNIRLVPPF
+182 FDPARNIRLVPPF

-373 NVSRN
+373 NISRN

-479 KPLIDRNSFVE
+479 KPLIDRNNFVE

-525 FISKGVVSLVGD
+525 FISEGVVSLVGD

-564 TEKSFTGANVL
+564 TENSFTGANVL

-592 IKSSLINGN
+592 IKSSLINGK
-601 IVIGMRPSLPVEGI
+601 IVIGMRPCLPVEGI

-626 KVMVDPRVVEKPR
+626 RVMVDPRVVEKPR
-639 DDEETERLAE
+639 VNEKTERLAE

-660 TRSMKAKEEAIKE
+660 TRSMKAKKEAIKE
-673 QGKEEIGLSGT
+673 QGKEEIDLSGT
-684 FLENIDGK
+684 FLENIDVK

-706 RKESRNVKE
+706 RNESRNVKE

-764 LIKDDI
+764 LIRENI
-770 LMRKWSP
+770 LMRKWS
-777 TACDNNEKGETV
+777 
-789 YQIVVPT
+789 
-796 VYRRE
+796 
-801 VLELAHDLPMSGHLG
+801 
-816 VRKTYNRVL
+816 
-825 QHFFWP
+825 
-831 GLKRDVAKWCRECHT
+831 
-846 CQLGGKPNQNIPQAP
+846 
-861 LHPIPVFDEPFS
+861 S
-873 HIIIDCVGPLPKTK
+873 HCV
-887 SQNEF
+887 
-892 LLTIMCSSTRFPEA
+892 TI
-906 IPLRSIKTNAI
+906 
-917 LKALIKFF
+917 
-925 TIFGLPKSI
+925 
-934 QSDQGTNFMAHAFQQ
+934 
-949 VMNQLGIKQYKSSAY
+949 
-964 HPESQGALERFHQ
+964 
-977 TLKTMIRMY
+977 
-986 CTENSRDWD
+986 
-995 EGVHLLLFAVRESV
+995 
-1009 QESLGFSPFELVFGH
+1009 
-1024 AVRGPLL
+1024 GPLL

-1057 LFRAGQMAKRNL
+1057 LFRAGKMAKRNL

-1095 LVLFPVVGNPL
+1095 LVLFPVIGNPL

-1127 KTPDRRKE
+1127 KTPGRRKE
-1135 TQVCHINMLKA
+1135 TQLCHINMLKA
-1146 YHEKPKPELVTL
+1146 YHEKPKPELVIL

-1164 ESLTHSKDCVG
+1164 ESPTHSKDCVG

-1197 KLQNSQILNDLDTKL
+1197 KLQNSQILNDLGTKL
-1212 SHLPSVQRKE
+1212 SHLPLAQRKE

-1405 IDDVVIYSDNWS
+1405 IDDVVIFSDNWS
-1417 DHIHQIKRF
+1417 DHIRQIERF

-1454 IVGQGQVRP
+1454 IVGQGQERP
-1463 LDAKIQTIAKFP
+1463 LDAKIQTIVKYP

-1501 DIAAPLTNLLSKK
+1501 EIAAPLTNLLSKK
-1514 VKFVWTDDCQMAFD
+1514 VKFVWTDDCQLAFD

-1627 TFLKTMKNKNQRLVR
+1627 TFLKTMKNKNQKLVR

>member
-1 MAFVLQDVINE
+1 MAFVLEEVINE

-21 LKKFKKENLV
+21 LKKLKKENLI

-49 ILNLIKDHCVE
+49 ILDLIKDHCVE

-66 VEEKPIAETAE
+66 VEEKPTAETAE
-77 IVRLKLDFER
+77 VLKLRLEIER

-92 AREAEKALQD
+92 AREEAQRARDAEKALQD
-102 AQFAEAQKAREAAEA
+102 AQFEEAQKAREAA
-117 EAEKAR
+117 R
-123 ELRLA
+123 DLRLA

-147 ALLAAEI
+147 ALLEAE
-154 EAKKEAAARE
+154 KEAAARE

-176 PSDKAS
+176 PSDKAC

-273 YLKYDSKTHVEFAR
+273 FLKYDSKTHVEFAR

-373 NVSRN
+373 NISRN

-473 SKGVKV
+473 QKGVKV
-479 KPLIDRNSFVE
+479 KPLIDRNNFVE

-525 FISKGVVSLVGD
+525 FISEGVVSLVGD

-564 TEKSFTGANVL
+564 TENSFTGANVL

-626 KVMVDPRVVEKPR
+626 RVMVDPRVVEKPR
-639 DDEETERLAE
+639 DVEKTERLAE

-660 TRSMKAKEEAIKE
+660 TRSMKAKKEAIKE

-684 FLENIDGK
+684 FLENIDVK

-706 RKESRNVKE
+706 RNESRNVKE

-725 KSVISRQNLIEEQS
+725 KSVISRQNLIVEQS
-739 NDKELLDLFKIALT
+739 KDKELLDLFKIALT
-753 PVEAEKVSVGY
+753 PLEAEKVSVGY
-764 LIKDDI
+764 LIKDNI
-770 LMRKWSP
+770 LMRKWS
-777 TACDNNEKGETV
+777 
-789 YQIVVPT
+789 
-796 VYRRE
+796 
-801 VLELAHDLPMSGHLG
+801 
-816 VRKTYNRVL
+816 
-825 QHFFWP
+825 
-831 GLKRDVAKWCRECHT
+831 
-846 CQLGGKPNQNIPQAP
+846 
-861 LHPIPVFDEPFS
+861 S
-873 HIIIDCVGPLPKTK
+873 HCV
-887 SQNEF
+887 
-892 LLTIMCSSTRFPEA
+892 TI
-906 IPLRSIKTNAI
+906 
-917 LKALIKFF
+917 
-925 TIFGLPKSI
+925 
-934 QSDQGTNFMAHAFQQ
+934 
-949 VMNQLGIKQYKSSAY
+949 
-964 HPESQGALERFHQ
+964 
-977 TLKTMIRMY
+977 
-986 CTENSRDWD
+986 
-995 EGVHLLLFAVRESV
+995 
-1009 QESLGFSPFELVFGH
+1009 
-1024 AVRGPLL
+1024 GPLL

-1042 EKISVLK
+1042 EKFSVLK

-1158 NNRLGL
+1158 NSRLGL
-1164 ESLTHSKDCVG
+1164 ESPTHSKDCIG
-1175 QVAEKEEDTESE
+1175 QVAEKEEDTESA

-1197 KLQNSQILNDLDTKL
+1197 KLQNSQILDDLGTKL
-1212 SHLPSVQRKE
+1212 SHLPLVQRKE

-1405 IDDVVIYSDNWS
+1405 IDDVVIFSDNWS
-1417 DHIHQIKRF
+1417 DHIRQIERF

-1463 LDAKIQTIAKFP
+1463 LDAKIQTIVKYP

-1501 DIAAPLTNLLSKK
+1501 EIAAPLTNLLSKK
-1514 VKFVWTDDCQMAFD
+1514 VKFVWTDDCQLAFD

>member
-21 LKKFKKENLV
+21 LKKLKKENLI

-60 NDIIDE
+60 HDIIDE

-102 AQFAEAQKAREAAEA
+102 AQLAAQREEAQRARDAEKAAREAAEA
-117 EAEKAR
+117 EAKRAR
-123 ELRLA
+123 EAAEAEAQRARDLRLA

-147 ALLAAEI
+147 ALLEAE
-154 EAKKEAAARE
+154 KEAAARE
-164 HELKMAGLGKHS
+164 HELKMASLGKQS

-182 VFDPARNIRLVPPF
+182 AFDPARNIRLVPPF

-273 YLKYDSKTHVEFAR
+273 YLKFDSKTHVEFAR

-373 NVSRN
+373 NISRN

-525 FISKGVVSLVGD
+525 FISEGVVSLVGD

-564 TEKSFTGANVL
+564 TENSFTGANVL

-639 DDEETERLAE
+639 DDENTERLAE

-660 TRSMKAKEEAIKE
+660 TRSMKAKKEAIKE

-706 RKESRNVKE
+706 RNESRNVKE

-725 KSVISRQNLIEEQS
+725 KSVISRQNLIVEQS
-739 NDKELLDLFKIALT
+739 KDKELLDLFKIALT

-764 LIKDDI
+764 LIKDNI
-770 LMRKWSP
+770 LMRKWSS
-777 TACDNNEKGETV
+777 
-789 YQIVVPT
+789 
-796 VYRRE
+796 
-801 VLELAHDLPMSGHLG
+801 H
-816 VRKTYNRVL
+816 RV
-825 QHFFWP
+825 
-831 GLKRDVAKWCRECHT
+831 
-846 CQLGGKPNQNIPQAP
+846 
-861 LHPIPVFDEPFS
+861 
-873 HIIIDCVGPLPKTK
+873 
-887 SQNEF
+887 
-892 LLTIMCSSTRFPEA
+892 TI
-906 IPLRSIKTNAI
+906 
-917 LKALIKFF
+917 
-925 TIFGLPKSI
+925 
-934 QSDQGTNFMAHAFQQ
+934 
-949 VMNQLGIKQYKSSAY
+949 
-964 HPESQGALERFHQ
+964 
-977 TLKTMIRMY
+977 
-986 CTENSRDWD
+986 
-995 EGVHLLLFAVRESV
+995 
-1009 QESLGFSPFELVFGH
+1009 
-1024 AVRGPLL
+1024 GPLL

-1057 LFRAGQMAKRNL
+1057 LFRAGQIAKRNL

-1164 ESLTHSKDCVG
+1164 ESPTHSKDCVG

-1197 KLQNSQILNDLDTKL
+1197 KLQNSQILNDLGTKL
-1212 SHLPSVQRKE
+1212 SHLPLVQRKE

-1270 LDKEVQYMLKNDIIE
+1270 LDKEVQYMLENDIIE

-1405 IDDVVIYSDNWS
+1405 IDDVVIFSDNWS
-1417 DHIHQIKRF
+1417 DHIRQIKRF

-1463 LDAKIQTIAKFP
+1463 LDAKIQTIVKYP

-1514 VKFVWTDDCQMAFD
+1514 VKFVWTDDCQLAFD

-1669 RCIG
+1669 RCIGIRC